1 MKKTHVGFKGK
12 AESRGKAESERKVM
26 QFFSSLADETRL
38 HILLSI
44 AENPKTVNEIYSF
57 VGRNKMTL
65 SAISHQL
72 KHLNDLEIV
81 TYKKVGSEKFFEL
94 FVNCPL
100 SECVKKDTKGLY
112 KKAAAGEIKDLI
124 GFSESSPYEAPVDPD
139 IEALTHQE
147 GVDESVSKIME
158 FFKKNKLL

>member
-44 AENPKTVNEIYSF
+44 AENPKTVNAIYDF
-57 VGRNKMTL
+57 VGRKKMTL

-72 KHLNDLEIV
+72 RQLSDLGIV
-81 TYKKVGSEKFFEL
+81 TSEKKGQEKFFT
-94 FVNCPL
+94 L
-100 SECVKKDTKGLY
+100 SDKFCWCILRDAFKQFDNNIHIRCKKCE
-112 KKAAAGEIKDLI
+112 KKRL
-124 GFSESSPYEAPVDPD
+124 
-139 IEALTHQE
+139 
-147 GVDESVSKIME
+147 
-158 FFKKNKLL
+158 